1 MEVIKRSVPT
11 VVDVS
16 FPRDFLPAKQHTK
29 EGNIKNTSLVHPSR
43 RVKLNGPVYTMSDQ
57 TSDFQ
62 DKSLFADERETNI
75 EDSVISDGDRE
86 M

>member
-1 MEVIKRSVPT
+1 M
-11 VVDVS
+11 
-16 FPRDFLPAKQHTK
+16 
-29 EGNIKNTSLVHPSR
+29 
-43 RVKLNGPVYTMSDQ
+43 KLNGPVYTMSDQ